1 MLLKPQKQLMKLDS
15 NFLKF
20 LIAAILISVVAIYF
34 IFNPADYSFF
44 PFCPFYK
51 ITGWYCPGC
60 GGQRAF
66 HALLHGHFLD
76 ALRDNF
82 LIFIV
87 LPIASLKMFQE
98 FTGKRTM
105 LYKLQNSYFAYGF
118 LFFLVIFAI
127 LRNLPFHPFNLL
139 APQV

>member
-1 MLLKPQKQLMKLDS
+1 MLLKLTQLPMKS
-15 NFLKF
+15 NNVILK
-20 LIAAILISVVAIYF
+20 LSIATILISVVAIYF
-34 IFNPADYSFF
+34 IFNPAEYAFF

-76 ALRDNF
+76 ALSDNF
-82 LIFIV
+82 LIFIMI
-87 LPIASLKMFQE
+87 PIVVLKMFQE
-98 FTGKRTM
+98 FTGKRTI
-105 LYKLQNSYFAYGF
+105 LYQLQSSYFAYGF
-118 LFFLVIFAI
+118 LCFLVIFTI
-127 LRNLPFHPFNLL
+127 LRNLPFHPINLL

>member
-1 MLLKPQKQLMKLDS
+1 MKS
-15 NFLKF
+15 NNVFLNF
-20 LIAAILISVVAIYF
+20 SIAAILISVVAIYF
-34 IFNPADYSFF
+34 IFNPAEYTIF

-66 HALLHGHFLD
+66 HALLHGYFSD
-76 ALRDNF
+76 ALCDNF
-82 LIFIV
+82 LIFII
-87 LPIASLKMFQE
+87 LPIAALKMFQE

-118 LFFLVIFAI
+118 LCFLVIFTI

-139 APQV
+139 VPQV